1 MNENQILLDPSSE
14 RSAVLRERR
23 ARAHSIA
30 GARAGLLDINKARGN
45 LFLDRIEEQLR
56 ARGHGVNRYMKPRFS
71 VLAPTATQQKIAAE
85 CDIVIEAL
93 AD

>member
-1 MNENQILLDPSSE
+1 MSASQILLDPSSE

-23 ARAHSIA
+23 SRPASIQ
-30 GARAGLLDINKARGN
+30 GRRVGLLDINKARGS
-45 LFLDRIEEQLR
+45 LFLDRIEELLVE
-56 ARGHGVNRYMKPRFS
+56 RGHPVQRYAKPRFS
-71 VLAPTATQQKIAAE
+71 IVAPVPLKHKIAAE